1 MAKTI
6 KQKEINLL
14 LALDRTQGKV
24 SSEVSS
30 KKIATIVVIAVIV
43 LLIAGAAVYYF
54 LTMSNLNKEKDEI
67 NSFVTDPYQLSQQ
80 QESATAR
87 DQAALMQGFAEVL
100 AGAMD
105 GIESYPDLSSA
116 QLEQIV
122 KLSGEN
128 VTLSNLSYDRST
140 GILSINGTADTAA
153 RVPLYVTKLRLC
165 GVFSDIAY
173 SGYSAG
179 ELIKETGGTTTDE
192 EGNEVVDTKA
202 LKVYTFSITA
212 LVIAPGSTSA
222 APAVNDT
229 EAGGGTR

>member
-30 KKIATIVVIAVIV
+30 KKIAIIVAIVVVV
-43 LLIAGAAVYYF
+43 LLFAGAAVYYF
-54 LTMSNLNKEKDEI
+54 MTVSNLNKEKEEI

-80 QESATAR
+80 QESAEAR
-87 DQAALMQGFAEVL
+87 DQAAVIQGLAEVL

-116 QLEQIV
+116 QLEEIV
-122 KLSGEN
+122 TLSGEN

-179 ELIKETGGTTTDE
+179 ELIQETGRTSTDE
-192 EGNEVVDTKA
+192 EGNEVVDTKT

-212 LVIAPGSTSA
+212 LVIAGGNE
-222 APAVNDT
+222 APAADDT
-229 EAGGGTR
+229 EAEGETL

>member
-14 LALDRTQGKV
+14 LALDRSQGKA

-30 KKIATIVVIAVIV
+30 KKIAIIIAIAVVV
-43 LLIAGAAVYYF
+43 LLFAGATAYYF
-54 LTMSNLNKEKDEI
+54 VTISKLNAEKEEI
-67 NSFVTDPYQLSQQ
+67 NSFITDPYQLSQQ

-87 DQAALMQGFAEVL
+87 NQAAVMQGLAGVL

-116 QLEQIV
+116 QLEEIV
-122 KLSGEN
+122 NLSGEN
-128 VTLSNLSYDRST
+128 VTLSNLSYDRSS

-179 ELIKETGGTTTDE
+179 ELMQESGTTSTDE
-192 EGNEVVDTKA
+192 AGNEVVDTKT

-212 LVIAPGSTSA
+212 LVIAPGSE
-222 APAVNDT
+222 APAADDT
-229 EAGGGTR
+229 EAEGELDE

>member
-1 MAKTI
+1 
-6 KQKEINLL
+6 
-14 LALDRTQGKV
+14 
-24 SSEVSS
+24 
-30 KKIATIVVIAVIV
+30 
-43 LLIAGAAVYYF
+43 VYYF
-54 LTMSNLNKEKDEI
+54 LTVSSLNKEKEELT
-67 NSFVTDPYQLSQQ
+67 SFITDPYQLSQQ
-80 QESATAR
+80 QESAVAR
-87 DQAALMQGFAEVL
+87 DQAAVMQGLAEVL

-116 QLEQIV
+116 QLEQVV

-140 GILSINGTADTAA
+140 GILTINGTADTAA

-179 ELIKETGGTTTDE
+179 ELLQENGTTTDE
-192 EGNEVVDTKA
+192 EGNEVVNTKA

-212 LVIAPGSTSA
+212 LVIAPGNE
-222 APAVNDT
+222 APAADAT
-229 EAGGGTR
+229 EAEGELDE